1 MVLLLALRFRLFC
14 ESLIFIISGSIF
26 VGSSDRRRSRPTPW
40 LIPRSQRDDCHIRMN
55 RRIQIVWVL
64 CMCVWKL
71 RRPSSPD
78 HFDRIIKRD
87 CIRENVVNNIITSW
101 FYSRLSCVYFIKSI
115 LWTYN
120 NNTDKCWARVTVF
133 LDNKYCFKKKNINF
147 VFITEFIRVFS
158 VWPAVK

>member
-1 MVLLLALRFRLFC
+1 VVLLLGIEIPSFLCVLNFYNQRFYFRWIEWPAAFEANALIDPSKPTRRLPHSN
-14 ESLIFIISGSIF
+14 ESANSNG
-26 VGSSDRRRSRPTPW
+26 V
-40 LIPRSQRDDCHIRMN
+40 
-55 RRIQIVWVL
+55 IVV
-64 CMCVWKL
+64 CVCVCAL

-101 FYSRLSCVYFIKSI
+101 FYFRLSCVYFIKSI

-120 NNTDKCWARVTVF
+120 NTDRCWARVVVF
-133 LDNKYCFKKKNINF
+133 FENEYCFRNIKF
-147 VFITEFIRVFS
+147 VFIMELIRVFS